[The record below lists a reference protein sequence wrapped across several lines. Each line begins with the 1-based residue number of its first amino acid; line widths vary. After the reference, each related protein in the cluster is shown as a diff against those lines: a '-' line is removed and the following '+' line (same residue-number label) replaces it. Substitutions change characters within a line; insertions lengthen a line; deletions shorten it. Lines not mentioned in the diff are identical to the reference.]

1 MRKYIM
7 AGMLSVMGGIS
18 AFADETNTA
27 FATAAEDL
35 VSAAEGYI
43 SAVLPIVGRG
53 VVAILAIF
61 AIWAVYK
68 IVRRVLSSAG

>member
-7 AGMLSVMGGIS
+7 AGMMSVLGGIS
-18 AFADETNTA
+18 ALAETNPA
-27 FATAAEDL
+27 FETAAEDL
-35 VSAAEGYI
+35 AEAAEGYV
-43 SAVLPIVGRG
+43 SAILPIVGRG
-53 VVAILAIF
+53 VIAILAIF